1 MGAVHFPP
9 ACAVALLFVVTTTV
23 GVTVTVVTAGHA
35 ATVTTVCG
43 MDVVTV
49 AVLPTIAC
57 DDDAITAVVV
67 VVGTTALGTELTTAV
82 FATA

>member
-1 MGAVHFPP
+1 MGAVHFPA

-23 GVTVTVVTAGHA
+23 GVTVTAGHA